1 MTASPDTNLAAALS
15 SSSQAC
21 ETVLVDQFTDGVL
34 DPAKPMLGPV
44 RDGGH
49 IVANT
54 APGCWGPMLTP
65 CLRGGHEVTV
75 PVAVEGAEVGDAIAV
90 VIRDITV
97 TSLATS
103 SGTDAAMEG
112 RFDGDPFV
120 AARCPE

>member
-1 MTASPDTNLAAALS
+1 MRSPTGCS
-15 SSSQAC
+15 IRVGRCWGPSK
-21 ETVLVDQFTDGVL
+21 TVGE
-34 DPAKPMLGPV
+34 
-44 RDGGH
+44 

-75 PVAVEGAEVGDAIAV
+75 PVAVEGAEVGDAV
-90 VIRDITV
+90 VIRILDIAV

-103 SGTDAAMEG
+103 SGTDVAQEG

-120 AARCPE
+120 ASRCPECGTLQPSDSS